1 MSSYL
6 HTRTWLLLATLAIS
20 QQSLAQDNNGIISDT
35 ANSSNP
41 FEFKPKAPPKPEPV
55 QQIVVRD
62 EKLSAQQRETVA
74 EMIKVAVDATKMQV
88 PDVNEVEIDGE
99 KFVLLKSGDR
109 YLGVTSGMYV
119 VFSKLKNDY
128 DYYDT
133 KKFKRVMSE
142 AEYKDIM
149 AESKSNLEKA
159 IEAVRKG
166 AEIGESE
173 EQENILSRDAG
184 IRPLPLSNKDD

>member
-20 QQSLAQDNNGIISDT
+20 HQSIAQDNNGIISNS
-35 ANSSNP
+35 ANNSNP

-74 EMIKVAVDATKMQV
+74 EMIKVAVDATKMKV
-88 PDVNEVEIDGE
+88 PDADEVEIDGD
-99 KFVLLKSGDR
+99 KYVLLKQGDR

-128 DYYDT
+128 DYFDT
-133 KKFKRVMSE
+133 KKYKRVMSL

-149 AESKSNLEKA
+149 AESKSKLDKA
-159 IEAVRKG
+159 IEAVREG
-166 AEIGESE
+166 IEGSDGEV
-173 EQENILSRDAG
+173 QKNILSRDAG